1 MGAVPQQPSGHANP
15 IASLVGASGHDPVN
29 TYFECITSCSVDD
42 GDCVTRCVE
51 VLREGDEA
59 PI

>member
-1 MGAVPQQPSGHANP
+1 MGVLSQQPSGHADRF
-15 IASLVGASGHDPVN
+15 ASLVEASGHDPVN